1 MILQIVND
9 TLGQVVNDVVNT
21 AVAVHEATGGGQI
34 IKGLDNGIV
43 GSLLSLIIAG
53 VIRHFEKRKIKR
65 KYKKD

>member
-1 MILQIVND
+1 MILQIIND

-34 IKGLDNGIV
+34 VKGLDNGIV